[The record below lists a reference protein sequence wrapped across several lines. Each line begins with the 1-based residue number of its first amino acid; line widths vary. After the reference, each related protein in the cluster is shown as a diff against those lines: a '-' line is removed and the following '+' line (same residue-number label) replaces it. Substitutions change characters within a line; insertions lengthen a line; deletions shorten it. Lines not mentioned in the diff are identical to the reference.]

1 MAAGGRMRFT
11 IGFKIFG
18 IAIGLL
24 LLMSAVALLNMRM
37 TRTLDAQL
45 EVVSLNYFPGFADLE
60 QAHIRKLE
68 ESSASRRLMTA
79 SQQGAAANA
88 EEIKRLQQRI
98 AEAAKA
104 SADGLAAARRSIN
117 DQIVNPLD
125 FGDDIELA
133 RIDTRIEYL
142 QQEQQGSEE
151 RLARLLAAA
160 ESGDQAE
167 ANRLLTA
174 LDSSRDDW
182 DRRMNAVREEM
193 RLIADHAIRDARAY
207 QQRIVAIGL
216 FLLAMAGLLG
226 LVIAAVVTKGLVR
239 PVHRLVDGTEAVE
252 RGALDTVVPVT
263 SRDEIG
269 RLTRS
274 FNSMVGELRV
284 KAQIRDTFGKYVDPR
299 IVSALIDRPELTD
312 PKGARREMTILFCDM
327 KGFTSFSEGMTPSAL
342 VTVLNRYLAAMSDPV
357 RRNSGIIDKYIGDAV
372 MAFWGPP
379 FTGATEH
386 ARLAVLTA
394 IEQLASLADFRA
406 ELPELMG
413 IRRGLPR
420 VEVRIGIATGEVVV
434 GNIGSEAA
442 RSYTV
447 IGDTVNLASRLEG
460 ACRAYGTRILVNAAT
475 ARLARDAVELREID
489 AVLVVGKSEPERIFE
504 LLGRKGEVAAN
515 VIELRDA
522 FASGLAAYRAGAWE
536 DATRSFKTC
545 LAIVPEDPPSQV
557 LLDRVVKFRDAPP
570 ADDWSGVWAL
580 ASK

>member
-1 MAAGGRMRFT
+1 MRFT

-18 IAIGLL
+18 IAVGLL

-68 ESSASRRLMTA
+68 ESSTSRRLMLA
-79 SQQGAAANA
+79 LQPGAATNA
-88 EEIKRLQQRI
+88 EETQRLQQRL

-133 RIDTRIEYL
+133 RIDTRIEFL
-142 QQEQQGSEE
+142 QQEQQRYEE
-151 RLARLLAAA
+151 RLARMLAAA
-160 ESGDQAE
+160 EHGDPAE
-167 ANRLLTA
+167 ATRLLTT
-174 LDSSRDDW
+174 LDAWRDEW
-182 DRRMNAVREEM
+182 DRRMSAVREEM
-193 RLIADHAIRDARAY
+193 RRIADHAIRDARAY

-239 PVHRLVDGTEAVE
+239 PVHRLVDGTAAVE

-263 SRDEIG
+263 SHDEIG
-269 RLTRS
+269 RLTKS

-312 PKGARREMTILFCDM
+312 PLGARREMTILFCDM

-357 RRNSGIIDKYIGDAV
+357 RHNSGIIDKYIGDAV

-386 ARLAVLTA
+386 ARLAALTA

-413 IRRGLPR
+413 IRRGLPQ
-420 VEVRIGIATGEVVV
+420 VEVRIGIASGDVVV

-460 ACRAYGTRILVNAAT
+460 ACRAYGTRILVSGAT
-475 ARLARDAVELREID
+475 QRLAGDAVELREVD
-489 AVLVVGKSEPERIFE
+489 WVRVVGKNEPERVFE
-504 LLGRKGEVAAN
+504 LLGRKGEVAAD

-522 FASGLAAYRAGAWE
+522 FADALAAYRAGEWE
-536 DATRSFKTC
+536 RATRGFKTC
-545 LAIVPEDPPSQV
+545 LAIIPEDRPSQV
-557 LLDRVVKFRDAPP
+557 FLDRIAKFHHAPP
-570 ADDWSGVWAL
+570 AKDWAGVWVL
-580 ASK
+580 ESK